1 MFCSLNSLFFSTQTD
16 CKYMNLIAIIE
27 MISFFFYN
35 MLMEN
40 AFICFMIS
48 VTDGCCFDK
57 YRADKYMVINAKVVV
72 RET

>member
-1 MFCSLNSLFFSTQTD
+1 
-16 CKYMNLIAIIE
+16 

-48 VTDGCCFDK
+48 VPDGCCFDK